1 MMYAYAIKV
10 TPAKHSSIKT
20 TFNIPFLIFISL
32 SFCNYYA

>member
-10 TPAKHSSIKT
+10 TP